1 MNITFKKNTR
11 RNITIGTLLYRES
24 EYSLEFDPL
33 PVGGVTSVL
42 IDYLNLEIDEEGN
55 VLYVW
60 GLAPKATWKDTE
72 KIPPSYIQGGVQCH
86 LDKIIPGVSKM
97 FNNISPWQMF
107 FNKRSEWLFTG
118 EDINYKGF
126 EYIEFAQNCV
136 AILSDS
142 GELKGLWLRPLI
154 IP

>member
-1 MNITFKKNTR
+1 MNLIFKKNTR
-11 RNITIGTLLYRES
+11 RILNGTLFYKERGNCFYFE
-24 EYSLEFDPL
+24 PQ
-33 PVGGVTSVL
+33 PRGGASILVNDV
-42 IDYLNLEIDEEGN
+42 NLEIDEEGN

-60 GLAPKATWKDTE
+60 GLAAKIAWDDTD
-72 KIPPSYIQGGVQCH
+72 KSPPGFIQSGIGCI
-86 LDKIIPGVSKM
+86 LDKVMPG
-97 FNNISPWQMF
+97 ISIRRNKIGSWPMF
-107 FNKRSEWLFTG
+107 FNKSINWFFIG

-154 IP
+154 VP